1 VKLRNERHLE
11 NRAIQVF
18 REDSFQDWSISL
30 YASGEFMRNSNKFI
44 IGLVI
49 LVIVIGLG
57 IYLNR
62 KPSQASP
69 QPPPTPAVAKTQSTP
84 RPSVHVQAPTAVAI
98 DTPVRPGQTLVEIPR
113 EKVEDYLR
121 RHNRDAASLLAAFH
135 VLHDTNLLNEAA
147 TNFPNDPHLQWTIL
161 AEDAF
166 PADRRKWLDAF
177 KASSRSNSLANY
189 LSAQDY
195 FKNSQP
201 EAAMKEMAAAASK
214 SQFADYSMES
224 ILDAEDL
231 YRSSGTP
238 DADTHTGAMSTV
250 SDDLHQLSEFK
261 DLARALQD
269 LQHQYANS
277 GDSKSIQAL
286 AQMGIE
292 FANRIATGD
301 DGKFPINQLVA
312 NATQAIVIESLDQ
325 NTSYDFLGGETPAQR
340 QAEFKQQRAELRD
353 LNTKFTAATA
363 VATEEQMNGYWD
375 RSKIYGGWPAMQW
388 LVRQTATTPNSGN

>member
-1 VKLRNERHLE
+1 
-11 NRAIQVF
+11 
-18 REDSFQDWSISL
+18 
-30 YASGEFMRNSNKFI
+30 MRNLNKFI
-44 IGLVI
+44 IGSAI
-49 LVIVIGLG
+49 LAIVIGLG

-62 KPSQASP
+62 KPRQPSP
-69 QPPPTPAVAKTQSTP
+69 QPKLTPAVTAPRNNPGSSIRTQP
-84 RPSVHVQAPTAVAI
+84 PTAVAV
-98 DTPVRPGQTLVEIPR
+98 DTPVRPGQTLVEVPR
-113 EKVEDYLR
+113 EKVEEYLR

-161 AEDAF
+161 AQDAF

-177 KASSRSNSLANY
+177 KASSPGNSLANY

-201 EAAMKEMAAAASK
+201 EAAMKEMAAASSK

-231 YRSSGTP
+231 YRSSGSSS
-238 DADTHTGAMSTV
+238 ADTHTGAISTV

-312 NATQAIVIESLDQ
+312 NATQAIVLESLDQ

-340 QAEFKQQRAELRD
+340 QAEFKQQRDALREL
-353 LNTKFTAATA
+353 NKSFAAA
-363 VATEEQMNGYWD
+363 AAIATEDQMNGYWE

-388 LVRQTATTPNSGN
+388 LVQQTATTPNTGN